1 MEKEMLD
8 TLKKISKSLESIDKK
23 LDTVIENNKNGISE
37 ILEKLNIIER
47 IR

>member
-1 MEKEMLD
+1 MLD

-47 IR
+47 IG